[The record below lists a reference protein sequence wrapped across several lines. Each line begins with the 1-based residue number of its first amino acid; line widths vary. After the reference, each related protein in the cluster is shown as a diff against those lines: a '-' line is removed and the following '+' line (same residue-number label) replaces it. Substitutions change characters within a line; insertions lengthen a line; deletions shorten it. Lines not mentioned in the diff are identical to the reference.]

1 MKRNIIKMIAGLLAF
16 VLLLSGVP
24 AQIAHA
30 SAGEELLEV
39 ISYADGSYLEITLET
54 LPQARA
60 SGSVAKAKNYVYKN
74 ENNIEQWKITLTGS
88 FTYTGTGSTCTASS
102 CNVTIYNS
110 VWSVASKSATKSGN
124 TAYCSA
130 RMVKKYLGATILEK
144 PCNFTLTCDKNGN
157 VS

>member
-16 VLLLSGVP
+16 VLLLSGLP
-24 AQIAHA
+24 TQIAHA

-60 SGSVAKAKNYVYKN
+60 SGSVTKAKNYVYKN

-88 FTYTGTGSTCTASS
+88 FTYTGTRQTQQQPAS
-102 CNVTIYNS
+102 NTS
-110 VWSVASKSATKSGN
+110 VSSA
-124 TAYCSA
+124 
-130 RMVKKYLGATILEK
+130 V
-144 PCNFTLTCDKNGN
+144 
-157 VS
+157 

>member
-16 VLLLSGVP
+16 VLLLSGLP
-24 AQIAHA
+24 TQIAHA

-60 SGSVAKAKNYVYKN
+60 SGSVTKAKNYVYKN

-88 FTYTGTGSTCTASS
+88 FNLHRDRLDLHGLQLRCHNLQQRLVCCFQVRNQKWKHGILFSQNGKKISGSDYS
-102 CNVTIYNS
+102 
-110 VWSVASKSATKSGN
+110 
-124 TAYCSA
+124 
-130 RMVKKYLGATILEK
+130 
-144 PCNFTLTCDKNGN
+144 
-157 VS
+157 

>member
-16 VLLLSGVP
+16 VLLLSGLP
-24 AQIAHA
+24 TQIAHA

-60 SGSVAKAKNYVYKN
+60 SGSVTKAKNYVYKN

-88 FTYTGTGSTCTASS
+88 FTYTGTGSTC
-102 CNVTIYNS
+102 NVTIYNS
-110 VWSVASKSATKSGN
+110 IWSVASKSATRSGN
-124 TAYCSA
+124 TAYGSA

>member
-1 MKRNIIKMIAGLLAF
+1 MKKVIAGLLAF
-16 VLLLSGVP
+16 VLLLSGLP
-24 AQIAHA
+24 TQIAHA

-60 SGSVAKAKNYVYKN
+60 SGSITKAKNYIFNSTEGVP
-74 ENNIEQWKITLTGS
+74 QWKITLTGS
-88 FTYTGTGSTCTASS
+88 FTYTCTASN

-110 VWSVASKSATKSGN
+110 IWSVASKSATRSGN
-124 TAYCSA
+124 TAYGSA
-130 RMVKKYLGATILEK
+130 RMVKKYLGAITFDKTYNLS
-144 PCNFTLTCDKNGN
+144 LTCDKNGN

>member
-1 MKRNIIKMIAGLLAF
+1 MKRSIIKMIAGLLAF
-16 VLLLSGVP
+16 VLLLSGLP
-24 AQIAHA
+24 TQIAHA

-60 SGSVAKAKNYVYKN
+60 SGSVTKAKNYVYKN

-102 CNVTIYNS
+102 CNVTIYQS
-110 VWSVASKSATKSGN
+110 DWSVASKSASKSGN
-124 TAYCSA
+124 TAYGTA
-130 RMVKKYLGATILEK
+130 RILRKYLGATVSDK
-144 PCNFTLTCDKNGN
+144 TYNGTLTCDKNGN

>member
-16 VLLLSGVP
+16 VLLLSGLP
-24 AQIAHA
+24 TQIAHA

-60 SGSVAKAKNYVYKN
+60 SGSVTKAKNYVYKN
-74 ENNIEQWKITLTGS
+74 ENNIEQWKITL
-88 FTYTGTGSTCTASS
+88 TGTGSTCTASS

>member
-16 VLLLSGVP
+16 VLLLSGLP
-24 AQIAHA
+24 TQIAHA

-60 SGSVAKAKNYVYKN
+60 SGSVTKAKNYVYKN

-88 FTYTGTGSTCTASS
+88 FTYTGTGSTCTASN

-110 VWSVASKSATKSGN
+110 
-124 TAYCSA
+124 
-130 RMVKKYLGATILEK
+130 I
-144 PCNFTLTCDKNGN
+144 
-157 VS
+157 

>member
-1 MKRNIIKMIAGLLAF
+1 M
-16 VLLLSGVP
+16 
-24 AQIAHA
+24 
-30 SAGEELLEV
+30 
-39 ISYADGSYLEITLET
+39 T
-54 LPQARA
+54 
-60 SGSVAKAKNYVYKN
+60 KAKNYVYKN

-110 VWSVASKSATKSGN
+110 IWSVASKSATKSGN

-157 VS
+157 VR

>member
-16 VLLLSGVP
+16 VLLLSGLP
-24 AQIAHA
+24 TQIAHA

-60 SGSVAKAKNYVYKN
+60 SGSVTKAKNYVYKN

-102 CNVTIYNS
+102 C
-110 VWSVASKSATKSGN
+110 KSGN

>member
-16 VLLLSGVP
+16 VLLLSGLP
-24 AQIAHA
+24 TQIAHA

-60 SGSVAKAKNYVYKN
+60 LGSITKAKNYIFNSTEGVP
-74 ENNIEQWKITLTGS
+74 QWKITLTGS
-88 FTYTGTGSTCTASS
+88 FTYTGTGSTCTASN

-110 VWSVASKSATKSGN
+110 IWSVASKSATKSGN

>member
-1 MKRNIIKMIAGLLAF
+1 MIAVLLAF
-16 VLLLSGVP
+16 VLLLSGLP
-24 AQIAHA
+24 TQIAHA

-60 SGSVAKAKNYVYKN
+60 SGSVTKAKNYVYKN

-110 VWSVASKSATKSGN
+110 IWSVASKSATKSGN

-130 RMVKKYLGATILEK
+130 RMVKNIWERLFLRNPVIL
-144 PCNFTLTCDKNGN
+144 L
-157 VS
+157 

>member
-16 VLLLSGVP
+16 VLLLSGLP
-24 AQIAHA
+24 TQIAHA

-60 SGSVAKAKNYVYKN
+60 SGSVTKAKNYVYKN

-88 FTYTGTGSTCTASS
+88 FTYTGTGSTCNGLQLQ
-102 CNVTIYNS
+102 CHNLQQRLVCCF
-110 VWSVASKSATKSGN
+110 KSPTKSGN

-130 RMVKKYLGATILEK
+130 RMVKNIWERLFLRNPVIL
-144 PCNFTLTCDKNGN
+144 L
-157 VS
+157 

>member
-1 MKRNIIKMIAGLLAF
+1 MIAVLLAF
-16 VLLLSGVP
+16 VLLLSGLP
-24 AQIAHA
+24 TQIAHA

-60 SGSVAKAKNYVYKN
+60 SGSVTKAKNYVYKN

-110 VWSVASKSATKSGN
+110 VLVCCFQVRNQKWKHGILFSQNGKKISGSD
-124 TAYCSA
+124 YS
-130 RMVKKYLGATILEK
+130 
-144 PCNFTLTCDKNGN
+144 
-157 VS
+157 

>member
-1 MKRNIIKMIAGLLAF
+1 MIAGLLAF
-16 VLLLSGVP
+16 VLLLSGLP
-24 AQIAHA
+24 TQIAHA

-60 SGSVAKAKNYVYKN
+60 SGSVTKAKNYVYKN

-102 CNVTIYNS
+102 CNDHNLQQRLVCCFQVRNQK
-110 VWSVASKSATKSGN
+110 WKHG
-124 TAYCSA
+124 
-130 RMVKKYLGATILEK
+130 IL
-144 PCNFTLTCDKNGN
+144 FSQNG
-157 VS
+157 